1 MTAVIAMKAS
11 PPGLFSTTTGWPHL
25 ADSLSANTR
34 AVMSTPEPGPSGITN
49 LTGCCGHVCAG
60 DGAAVDTSAAKP
72 QRIKARIER
81 RGLSMVFPSNIMDG
95 EYVNRCGRLLSSRTA
110 MPPLQLYS
118 AEVRMQICAA
128 GISVRGNVGR
138 FPPLVMEFSQN

>member
-1 MTAVIAMKAS
+1 MTAVIAVKAS
-11 PPGLFSTTTGWPHL
+11 PPGRFSTITVCPQL

-49 LTGCCGHVCAG
+49 LTRRCGQVCVCAD

-81 RGLSMVFPSNIMDG
+81 RRLRMD
-95 EYVNRCGRLLSSRTA
+95 
-110 MPPLQLYS
+110 
-118 AEVRMQICAA
+118 
-128 GISVRGNVGR
+128 
-138 FPPLVMEFSQN
+138 FSCVVTDDE